1 MTPSPPSRA
10 GGNRPPDLFDVAA
23 DEALRTRAPLAARL
37 RPTRL
42 DEVVGQRHLLGP
54 GAPLR
59 ALVEDDR
66 LSSAVF
72 FGPPG
77 TGKTT
82 VARLLAEHTARR
94 FRALSAVD
102 AGVKDVRNELEEARR
117 ALGAEGRGTILFLDE
132 VHRFNKAQQDALL
145 HGVEEGLIVL
155 VGATTENPFFA
166 LNAPLL
172 SRSTLW
178 RFEALSPDDL
188 RELAERAVRVEDFAA
203 DAEAISR
210 LVDLAEGDARAVL
223 TTLEVAMALAR
234 ARVRGAGAGSGAA
247 VLATITMQDIEG
259 ARETRAFRHGREE
272 HYDLISALIK
282 SLRGSD
288 PDAGLYWMAR
298 LIEAGED
305 PRYVARRLVI
315 LASEDVGMADPH
327 ALGIAMAAAQAV
339 DFVGLPEAGLNLAQ
353 AVVHLALAPK
363 SNRSALA
370 FWAAQSEV
378 RDSPLG
384 AVPAELRDSHYR
396 GAKALGH
403 GVGYEY
409 PHDDPRGFVEA
420 VYLPEGL
427 AGRRYYEPSEHG
439 AEKALAER
447 WRLRRGEQV
456 PHGEQGPQGEA
467 DREKRG
473 EK

>member
-1 MTPSPPSRA
+1 MTPSPSGRA
-10 GGNRPPDLFDVAA
+10 GSSRPPDLFDVAVA
-23 DEALRTRAPLAARL
+23 DELKVRAPLAARL

-102 AGVKDVRNELEEARR
+102 AGVKDVRNELDDARR

-145 HGVEEGLIVL
+145 SGVEEGVIVL

-178 RFEALSPDDL
+178 RFEALTPADL
-188 RELAERAVRVEDFAA
+188 RELAERALRVEGFKA
-203 DAEAISR
+203 DPDALSR

-234 ARVRGAGAGSGAA
+234 GRARSTATAMESGSTSG
-247 VLATITMQDIEG
+247 LLPMITMEDIEG

-305 PRYVARRLVI
+305 PRFIARRLVI

-327 ALGIAMAAAQAV
+327 ALGIATAAAQAV
-339 DFVGLPEAGLNLAQ
+339 EFVGLPEAGLNLAQ

-363 SNRSALA
+363 SNRAALGW
-370 FWAAQSEV
+370 WAAQADV
-378 RDSPLG
+378 RERPLG
-384 AVPAELRDSHYR
+384 AVPPELRDAHYR
-396 GAKALGH
+396 GAGALGH

-427 AGRRYYEPSEHG
+427 VGRRYYEPSEHG

-447 WRLRRGEQV
+447 WRARRGDQGSAEPGQV
-456 PHGEQGPQGEA
+456 HSA
-467 DREKRG
+467 KEK
-473 EK
+473 